1 MSDACERTAV
11 TDSARTAD
19 LETIPDLD
27 ERFSETCLARVCL
40 ETNCGVFEW
49 GPTRARGGRERSL
62 SETDRFEKRRQLFA
76 FADVDLLTTY
86 ID

>member
-11 TDSARTAD
+11 TDSARTV
-19 LETIPDLD
+19 DLD

-40 ETNCGVFEW
+40 ETNRGVFEE
-49 GPTRARGGRERSL
+49 GPIRARGGRERPL
-62 SETDRFEKRRQLFA
+62 SETDCFEKRRQLFA

>member
-11 TDSARTAD
+11 TDLARTV
-19 LETIPDLD
+19 
-27 ERFSETCLARVCL
+27 RL
-40 ETNCGVFEW
+40 ETNRGVFEW
-49 GPTRARGGRERSL
+49 GTPTRARGGRERPL
-62 SETDRFEKRRQLFA
+62 SETDHLEKRRQLFA

>member
-11 TDSARTAD
+11 TDLARTA
-19 LETIPDLD
+19 DLD
-27 ERFSETCLARVCL
+27 ERFSENCLARVCL
-40 ETNCGVFEW
+40 ETNCGVFEG
-49 GPTRARGGRERSL
+49 GPTRARGGRERPL
-62 SETDRFEKRRQLFA
+62 SETDHLEKRRQLFA

>member
-11 TDSARTAD
+11 TDSARTVD
-19 LETIPDLD
+19 
-27 ERFSETCLARVCL
+27 L
-40 ETNCGVFEW
+40 ETNCGVFEG
-49 GPTRARGGRERSL
+49 GPTRARGGRERPL